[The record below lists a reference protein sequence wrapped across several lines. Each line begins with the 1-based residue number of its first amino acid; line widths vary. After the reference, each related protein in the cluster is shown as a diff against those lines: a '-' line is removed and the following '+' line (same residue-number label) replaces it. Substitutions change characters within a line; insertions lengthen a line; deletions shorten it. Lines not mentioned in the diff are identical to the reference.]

1 MWITSSCKTAL
12 TPTAVALGNFD
23 GVHRGHRQVL
33 SPVLPRIG
41 QSGPIEGVSDTQAS
55 SVPHLY
61 PTVVTF
67 NPHPQEF
74 FTGQPRKL
82 LTPHKEKVELLRSMG
97 IQQLVLLPFDRELAA
112 LTPTEFVERILIE
125 QLQAKQISVGFD
137 FRFGEGRRG
146 DATDLQRIAG
156 TYGIEVTIV
165 PLYRVA
171 GERISS
177 SLIREALQQG
187 DIETVNQ
194 GLGRPYQLEGVVVKG
209 QQLGRTLGFPTANL
223 QVPGE
228 KFLPQFGVYAVQ
240 VVPAP
245 GGFDSED
252 KEPFPLPITPVV
264 QVKSPWMGVM
274 NIGCRPTVAGKQPT
288 LEVHLLDWQGDL
300 YGKTLEVQLQQFLRP
315 EQKFASLEALKAQI
329 ERDCATARAILCP
342 SFS

>member
-1 MWITSSCKTAL
+1 MWITSSCNTAL

-41 QSGPIEGVSDTQAS
+41 QSGPIEGVSDTQAG
-55 SVPHLY
+55 SVPRLC

-82 LTPHKEKVELLRSMG
+82 LTPHREKVELLGAMG
-97 IQQLVLLPFDRELAA
+97 IQQLVLLPFDQELAA
-112 LTPTEFVERILIE
+112 LTPAKFVERILIE

-137 FRFGEGRRG
+137 FRFGAGRRG

-177 SLIREALQQG
+177 SLIREALQRG
-187 DIETVNQ
+187 DIEAVNQ

-228 KFLPQFGVYAVQ
+228 KFLPRFGVYAVQ
-240 VVPAP
+240 VMLVP
-245 GGFDSED
+245 GGFDAQS
-252 KEPFPLPITPVV
+252 PFPLQMTAVV
-264 QVKSPWMGVM
+264 EVKSPTWMGVM
-274 NIGCRPTVAGKQPT
+274 NIGCRPTVAGEQPT

-300 YGKTLEVQLQQFLRP
+300 YGKTLKVQLQQFLRP

-329 ERDCATARAILCP
+329 ERDCTTARAILCP